1 MVGGL
6 ILLYVGLQMIDFLCH
21 LQWKEFSIGII
32 FLSFLITIL
41 LIIQYNVIGTM
52 IWFVITLI
60 EYFNYLKL
68 IKK

>member
-6 ILLYVGLQMIDFLCH
+6 VLLYIGLQMIDFLYH

-32 FLSFLITIL
+32 FLSLLLTIL
-41 LIIQYNVIGTM
+41 LIIQSNVIGTM

-60 EYFNYLKL
+60 
-68 IKK
+68 

>member
-6 ILLYVGLQMIDFLCH
+6 VLLYIGLQMIDFLYH

-32 FLSFLITIL
+32 FLSLLLTIL
-41 LIIQYNVIGTM
+41 LIIQSNVIGTM